1 MALSAFS
8 ASFLPGSRKTGVPGF
23 LSMTAE
29 GRKTMTS
36 PLRLTLTA
44 GAACL
49 SL

>member
-23 LSMTAE
+23 LSMAAE